1 MRYTLGFA
9 LLAGVFAGFTASSTA
24 QAAGFY
30 IQEQSVSGLGSA
42 FAGQAAMPR
51 DASTVYFNPAGM
63 TYLPGANLN
72 VGVHVL
78 APSAELDDRGSTL
91 GAGAVGGGDGGTVRE
106 VLRHKSVEKVVMVE
120 IDKMVVDACMEHIP
134 LTSSQLKDPKV
145 ELRYEDGVKYM
156 AESKEQFDVIIVD
169 SSDPIGPATPLFN
182 ESFYADVYSRLAD
195 DGIVVSQCESP
206 VYEGAMQKTILKIL
220 SDKFNVVR
228 IANYSNLTYPGSL
241 WSFSMGSKKNDPL
254 KDFQS
259 ERYDS
264 DGLEFKYYNSKI
276 HTGAFMLPEFQ
287 YKELKEFLTP

>member
-1 MRYTLGFA
+1 MSVDDKIDSNLWIEEVHQGFLGMRFKVEKVLFSGKSDFQTVQVVETTGHGKMLFNDGMVMVSERDEFVYHDMIVHPVMYTHPNPR
-9 LLAGVFAGFTASSTA
+9 
-24 QAAGFY
+24 
-30 IQEQSVSGLGSA
+30 SVL
-42 FAGQAAMPR
+42 
-51 DASTVYFNPAGM
+51 VI
-63 TYLPGANLN
+63 
-72 VGVHVL
+72 
-78 APSAELDDRGSTL
+78 
-91 GAGAVGGGDGGTVRE
+91 GGGDGGTVRE

>member
-1 MRYTLGFA
+1 MSVDDKIDSNLWIEEVHQGFLGMRFKVEKVLFSGKSDFQTVQVVETTGHGKMLFNDGMVMVSERDEFVYHDMIVHPVMYTHPNPR
-9 LLAGVFAGFTASSTA
+9 
-24 QAAGFY
+24 
-30 IQEQSVSGLGSA
+30 SVL
-42 FAGQAAMPR
+42 
-51 DASTVYFNPAGM
+51 VI
-63 TYLPGANLN
+63 
-72 VGVHVL
+72 
-78 APSAELDDRGSTL
+78 
-91 GAGAVGGGDGGTVRE
+91 GGGDGGTVRE

-228 IANYSNLTYPGSL
+228 LANYSNLTYPGSL